1 MTMTRH
7 HELEVGLN
15 ACGVEVCPHASH
27 RQLCA
32 VASYLHRPGDEDE
45 PQSRVG
51 ELYLYQL
58 HLYQL
63 RPADADDDRAE
74 SSPRDR
80 WTFAPC
86 ATTTHTRAI
95 FELKWA
101 PATLEKSGDT
111 AGVPAI
117 AQADAGGFVTVYEVS
132 PLNGAE
138 GAEGAG
144 DDTAGPPGSSSS
156 SFDIA
161 EMASVRCGGGG
172 LGMAT
177 CVDWSPANTSGGGEY
192 FGSCR
197 LAVVGADGGAR
208 ILAWRESG
216 DLEVVDE
223 RERAHD
229 LEAWAVAFAHPRSS
243 IGSNGGSFIF
253 TGADD
258 AALKGWDLR
267 AGLHRSPP
275 AFVNSG
281 AHGAGVTCVAPSPHD
296 PHVVATGSYDD
307 KVRLWDCR
315 RVRQPLE
322 TCEGVDCGGGTWRL
336 RWHPER
342 RAIACAAMGGGVAIV
357 DWSGREGGGA
367 AMDEIDEANAN
378 KAEAEAGGVESDV
391 WVDWEPGSLSVAFQ
405 YGGHGSI
412 AYGADWGW
420 KRGGAPEDVVV
431 SCSFYDKGLHVWS
444 PR

>member
-1 MTMTRH
+1 MTRH

-58 HLYQL
+58 H
-63 RPADADDDRAE
+63 PADYDDRAE

-86 ATTTHTRAI
+86 ATPRHTRAI

-101 PATLEKSGDT
+101 PATLARGDT
-111 AGVPAI
+111 AGNPAL
-117 AQADAGGFVTVYEVS
+117 AQADAGGFVSVYEVS
-132 PLNGAE
+132 PSTPDDDNT
-138 GAEGAG
+138 AG
-144 DDTAGPPGSSSS
+144 GDTAGRRPGSSSS
-156 SFDIA
+156 SFDVA

-177 CVDWSPANTSGGGEY
+177 CVDWSPALVGGGGEY

-223 RERAHD
+223 RECAHD
-229 LEAWAVAFAHPRSS
+229 LEAWAVAFAHPGSS
-243 IGSNGGSFIF
+243 LGSNGGFIF

-258 AALKGWDLR
+258 AAFKGWDLR

-275 AFVNSG
+275 AFVNSRT
-281 AHGAGVTCVAPSPHD
+281 HGAGVTCVAPSPHD

-307 KVRLWDCR
+307 GVRLWDCR
-315 RVRQPLE
+315 CVRRPLE
-322 TCEGVDCGGGTWRL
+322 ACDAADCGGGTWRL

-357 DWSGREGGGA
+357 DWSGRESRSI
-367 AMDEIDEANAN
+367 DEIDEAN
-378 KAEAEAGGVESDV
+378 GGLESESDV
-391 WVDWEPGSLSVAFQ
+391 WEPGSLSVAFR

-420 KRGGAPEDVVV
+420 KRGGREDVVV

>member
-1 MTMTRH
+1 MTRH

-58 HLYQL
+58 
-63 RPADADDDRAE
+63 RPADDDDDRAE

-86 ATTTHTRAI
+86 ATTRHTRAI

-101 PATLEKSGDT
+101 PATLARGDT
-111 AGVPAI
+111 AGNPAL
-117 AQADAGGFVTVYEVS
+117 AQADAGGFVSVYEVS
-132 PLNGAE
+132 PSNPDDA
-138 GAEGAG
+138 ADDDAAG
-144 DDTAGPPGSSSS
+144 PGSSSS
-156 SFDIA
+156 FDVN
-161 EMASVRCGGGG
+161 EMVSVRCGGGG

-177 CVDWSPANTSGGGEY
+177 CVDWSPATGDFGGEY

-197 LAVVGADGGAR
+197 LAVVAADGGAR

-223 RERAHD
+223 RECAHD

-243 IGSNGGSFIF
+243 LGSNDGGFIF

-258 AALKGWDLR
+258 AAFKGWDLR
-267 AGLHRSPP
+267 AGLDRSPP
-275 AFVNSG
+275 AFVNSRT
-281 AHGAGVTCVAPSPHD
+281 HGAGVTCVAPSPHD

-315 RVRQPLE
+315 RIHRPLE
-322 TCEGVDCGGGTWRL
+322 ACDGVDCGGGTWRL
-336 RWHPER
+336 RWHPEK

-367 AMDEIDEANAN
+367 REIDEIDEANDEIDEAN
-378 KAEAEAGGVESDV
+378 EAEAEAGGVESDV
-391 WVDWEPGSLSVAFQ
+391 WDKWEPGSLSAAFR

-420 KRGGAPEDVVV
+420 KRGGVTEDVVV

>member
-1 MTMTRH
+1 MTRH

-51 ELYLYQL
+51 ELYLYRL
-58 HLYQL
+58 H
-63 RPADADDDRAE
+63 PADDDDDRAE
-74 SSPRDR
+74 SSPRTNR

-86 ATTTHTRAI
+86 ATTRHTRAI

-101 PATLEKSGDT
+101 PATLAKSGDT

-117 AQADAGGFVTVYEVS
+117 AQADAGGYVSVYEVS
-132 PLNGAE
+132 PSNPEDTAGDDA
-138 GAEGAG
+138 AG
-144 DDTAGPPGSSSS
+144 DDTAGNTGSSS
-156 SFDIA
+156 SFDVA

-177 CVDWSPANTSGGGEY
+177 CVDWSPADAGGGGEY

-223 RERAHD
+223 RECAHD

-243 IGSNGGSFIF
+243 LGSNGGGGFIF

-258 AALKGWDLR
+258 AAFKGWDLR
-267 AGLHRSPP
+267 AGLDRSPP
-275 AFVNSG
+275 AFVNSRT
-281 AHGAGVTCVAPSPHD
+281 HGAGVTCVAPSPHD

-315 RVRQPLE
+315 FIRRPTE
-322 TCEGVDCGGGTWRL
+322 TCDGVDCGGGTWRL

-342 RAIACAAMGGGVAIV
+342 RAMACAAMGGGVAIV
-357 DWSGREGGGA
+357 DWSGRESRSI
-367 AMDEIDEANAN
+367 DEIDGANR
-378 KAEAEAGGVESDV
+378 AEAEAGGVESESGGV
-391 WVDWEPGSLSVAFQ
+391 WEPGSLSVAFR
-405 YGGHGSI
+405 YEGHGSI